1 MSDKLTKCQRDN
13 IVRRTKRLIWMGCD
27 DKGEFPWRNS
37 RQLAGMEG
45 ILTRAIND
53 CTDGAY
59 VTLDLTSAR
68 NLQEIVRQAK
78 HTEVG
83 HGV

>member
-1 MSDKLTKCQRDN
+1 MSDTLTKGQRDN
-13 IVRRTKRLIWMGCD
+13 QARRAKRITQMGRD

-45 ILTRAIND
+45 ILTRAISD
-53 CTDGAY
+53 CTDGCT
-59 VTLDLTSAR
+59 VTLDITSAR